1 MRDFQFWLYILIG
14 VIYLL
19 TRFFKKPAQQPTDVP
34 DFQPEK
40 PVKRFEPPPVKPG
53 GPPSKT
59 LTFEELLKDP
69 SRDPEEIAIE
79 KNLFQ
84 QSDLNTLEPI
94 IDRVL
99 EKYADKVKEYRKGKK
114 GVLSLFVGEVMK
126 QSKGKAD
133 PKLTNQLIL
142 EKLKS

>member
-1 MRDFQFWLYILIG
+1 MQAFPVLPGILAR
-14 VIYLL
+14 LQRL
-19 TRFFKKPAQQPTDVP
+19 TDDGKLSFTMASTKV
-34 DFQPEK
+34 
-40 PVKRFEPPPVKPG
+40 
-53 GPPSKT
+53 
-59 LTFEELLKDP
+59 FEELLKDP
-69 SRDPEEIAIE
+69 SRDPEEIAGE

-84 QSDLNTLEPI
+84 QSDVNTLEPI